1 MRRSAAPAHAP
12 LAGTKVL
19 DLSRVL
25 AGPMVGRLLS
35 DLGAEVVKLEPP
47 SEDIARYVAPKRDR
61 GMSGLYTMANVGK
74 RNLCVDLRC
83 EAGLEIA
90 LGLVR
95 WADALIEN
103 FRPGVMDSLGLGW
116 ERLHAENPRL
126 VMLSINGFGAKS
138 QARDRPAYAPTI
150 HAVTGILQYH
160 SEWTGHPLT
169 QLADNQADMIS
180 SLHGTIGLLA
190 ALQRA
195 RATGEG
201 QHVEVPLFEAL
212 LATYSETPFVLLDEP
227 EHRDE
232 CPLFDAGAIGHVAIA
247 GSLQNAWHKLSPKI
261 EDPAPGALPIP
272 EKRRLRHA
280 AIERWMATHASLEA
294 LLASLEALGLAA
306 GRVEALREVLQ
317 GPLARERDL
326 VQEVDDRRGG
336 RRPVVRAPY
345 RMNGQTCDIRGPAPR
360 RGEHNGGVL
369 REILGYDDATIAAL
383 HEDGVLEKE

>member
-1 MRRSAAPAHAP
+1 MTSAAPPAHAP
-12 LAGTKVL
+12 LEGTRIL

-47 SEDIARYVAPKRDR
+47 TEDIARYVAPKHDR

-74 RNLCVDLRC
+74 RNLCVDLRSV
-83 EAGLEIA
+83 AGLKIV

-95 WADALIEN
+95 WADAVIEN
-103 FRPGVMDSLGLGW
+103 FRPGVMQSLELGW

-126 VMLSINGFGAKS
+126 VMLSINGFGADS

-150 HAVTGILQYH
+150 HAIAGILQYH

-201 QHVEVPLFEAL
+201 EHVEVALFDAL
-212 LATYSETPFVLLDEP
+212 LATYSETPFILLDEP
-227 EHRDE
+227 AHRDE
-232 CPLFDAGAIGHVAIA
+232 CPLFDVGPLGHIAVA
-247 GSLQNAWHKLSPKI
+247 GSLPNVWHQLKDKI
-261 EDPAPGALPIP
+261 EDPAPGTRPIP

-280 AIERWMATHASLEA
+280 AIERWLATHATLDALLESLEA
-294 LLASLEALGLAA
+294 HGLAA
-306 GRVEALREVLQ
+306 GRVEALRDVLH
-317 GPLARERDL
+317 GPLARERQLLQD
-326 VQEVDDRRGG
+326 VDDRRGG
-336 RRPVVRAPY
+336 SRPVVRSPY
-345 RMNGQTCDIRGPAPR
+345 RLNGRTCEIRGPAPR
-360 RGEHNGGVL
+360 RGEHNDWVL
-369 REILGYDDATIAAL
+369 REILRYDDATIATL
-383 HEDGVLEKE
+383 RYDGVLQQE